1 MKNIHINLSFLIVTF
16 FLGACN
22 SIIQKQSFNQPV
34 DNTLTLD
41 STVLEISVV
50 AENLETPWEIVW
62 GPDDWIWM
70 TEQKGK
76 VSRVN
81 PQTGEKRNLLTIG
94 DVWQLRTTGLLG
106 MTVHPDQQNY
116 PYVFLI
122 YTTQRDDNHFTKLVR
137 YTYEQDSL
145 IAPKTLL
152 EIPAST
158 SHNGSRVILSE
169 KETLFW
175 ATGDIQKDG
184 YAQDSTSLNGK
195 ILRLTIDGEIPE
207 DNPLPNSYVYA
218 WGFRNMQGLVLSPDG
233 KLYTSEHGGDIE
245 DKVNLILPL
254 HNYGWNNEKDILTDT
269 STLTPPLRL
278 WTPIIAPAGMAYYSS
293 DRIPEW
299 ENTLLLTTLKVESLR
314 ALKLNKDGTK
324 IDSEK
329 ILLENI
335 YGRLRDIC
343 ISPAGDVYLSTSN
356 RDWNPS
362 EGFPK
367 PTDDKILRI
376 TKGSR

>member
-1 MKNIHINLSFLIVTF
+1 MKDIHLKLSFLILVF
-16 FLGACN
+16 FFGACN
-22 SIIQKQSFNQPV
+22 SRVQTQNFSQPV
-34 DNTLTLD
+34 DYTLVLD

-70 TEQKGK
+70 TEQQGI

-81 PQTGEKRNLLTIG
+81 PHTGEKRNLLTID

-106 MTVHPDQQNY
+106 MTVHPDQENY

-122 YTTQRDDNHFTKLVR
+122 YTTQRDNDYFTKLVR
-137 YTYEQDSL
+137 YTYEQDGL
-145 IAPKTLL
+145 IAPQTLL

-158 SHNGSRVILSE
+158 GHNGSRVILE
-169 KETLFW
+169 GKETLFW

-184 YAQDSTSLNGK
+184 YAQDSTLLNGK
-195 ILRLTIDGEIPE
+195 ILRLTIDGEIPA

-218 WGFRNMQGLVLSPDG
+218 WGFRNMQGLVLTPDG

-254 HNYGWNNEKDILTDT
+254 HNYGWNNEKDTLTDT
-269 STLTPPLRL
+269 STFTPPLRL

-293 DRIPEW
+293 SKIPEW

-329 ILLENI
+329 ILLEKV

-343 ISPAGDVYLSTSN
+343 ISPAGDVYVSTSN

-362 EGFPK
+362 AGFPK

-376 TKGSR
+376 AKSR

>member
-1 MKNIHINLSFLIVTF
+1 MIHFHIKISLFIIAC

-22 SIIQKQSFNQPV
+22 SAIQKQGFSQPL
-34 DNTLTLD
+34 DKALTLD
-41 STVLEISVV
+41 STLLEISVIV
-50 AENLETPWEIVW
+50 ENLDTPWEIVW

-70 TEQKGK
+70 TEQKGV

-81 PQTGEKRNLLTIG
+81 PQTGEKRKLLTID

-122 YTTQRDDNHFTKLVR
+122 YTTQRGEDYFTKLVR
-137 YTYEQDSL
+137 YTYEQDTL
-145 IAPKTLL
+145 IVPKTLL

-158 SHNGSRVILSE
+158 SHNGSRVIMAE
-169 KETLFW
+169 KDMLFW

-184 YAQDSTSLNGK
+184 YAQDSTLLNGK
-195 ILRLTIDGEIPE
+195 ILRLTIDGDIPE

-254 HNYGWNNEKDILTDT
+254 HNYGWNNEKDILSDR
-269 STLTPPLRL
+269 SSMTPPLRL
-278 WTPIIAPAGMAYYSS
+278 WTPIIAPAGMAYYSLNK
-293 DRIPEW
+293 IPEW
-299 ENTLLLTTLKVESLR
+299 KNTLLLTTLKVESLR
-314 ALKLNKDGTK
+314 VLKLNENGTK
-324 IDSEK
+324 ISSEK
-329 ILLENI
+329 ILLENV

-362 EGFPK
+362 EGFPT
-367 PTDDKILRI
+367 PTDDRILRI
-376 TKGSR
+376 TKRQ